1 MRDNDEKRPQ
11 LGSTPI
17 PQEKPDLK
25 RRILET
31 KQRYLSTMKDK
42 FTGEETSRWLHS
54 IEESP
59 GAAEETIM
67 TGSLVDDSLVSMP
80 ALMDILF
87 DHLQRYSFE
96 LNKVST
102 DADVKIN
109 CERPAGWQEKV
120 EFLAK
125 IRYMRGHLSTRY
137 WTFIIWAEEAQA
149 LGFFI
154 PTDFLMGFTP
164 HGGDFPPYI
173 KINRMTS
180 NTDEGVVWGI
190 EGKTLLVAEVPRL
203 ARRLI
208 THLIKVATGQASSD
222 ERFTFSSSESNV
234 VAPVIPERPYDNDSF
249 LEGQS
254 DLYGSDSGSHSETRS
269 QKLKRLMDEAGKQ
282 EDLDRA
288 IQTNE
293 VRKLVG
299 VAERSGQAQ
308 PAVFRAPEGSTRS
321 NGPETLPGA
330 GAPPAFMAP
339 GGGFPPATGQT
350 RPFPGFSPAPGA
362 MPPPPGQMASL
373 PGSGIAPPGGA
384 PPLPM
389 PPGGFGAGGFSA
401 PGAPPPPP
409 PAAPGLQPQ
418 IGQLSSDSHQAI
430 PALPPSAPP
439 PMTPGLPSG
448 LPLGPGSPP
457 PMPAPALR
465 NTADEAQSGL
475 PPTNHNDNLPLPPP
489 PLPLPQAPL
498 QPPASVFGAPPLAV
512 SSALLPEHSGMHS
525 TTPIEDIDDQPAPW
539 LKLGQES
546 RRADSPPAAPVSV
559 PMPPPVLP
567 TSSHQDMQPAF
578 SNVTRSAPQAP
589 QPPSQLPPLPAPPL
603 PAPPA
608 QDEKTATPPESPPQS
623 RGLAG
628 LVRRNVDPGHLAPP
642 TSIPAP
648 PAPALPPTQEPPVAA
663 APQPQASV
671 EAAPITDLAHLF
683 SPPPAP
689 AKSPGPDLS
698 SLFSAPE
705 TESPALPQ
713 EPASREAP
721 ARQTLTSLL
730 KPDQNLT
737 SSEPDDIVK
746 LVDFAQK
753 TAIDK
758 LGAIVFELDKAM
770 RTLQEAG
777 VEAMQSGNFE
787 NVQLVM
793 EHTKRLKSTKDRLTQ
808 LVAEISDN

>member
-1 MRDNDEKRPQ
+1 
-11 LGSTPI
+11 
-17 PQEKPDLK
+17 
-25 RRILET
+25 
-31 KQRYLSTMKDK
+31 
-42 FTGEETSRWLHS
+42 
-54 IEESP
+54 
-59 GAAEETIM
+59 
-67 TGSLVDDSLVSMP
+67 
-80 ALMDILF
+80 
-87 DHLQRYSFE
+87 
-96 LNKVST
+96 
-102 DADVKIN
+102 
-109 CERPAGWQEKV
+109 
-120 EFLAK
+120 
-125 IRYMRGHLSTRY
+125 
-137 WTFIIWAEEAQA
+137 
-149 LGFFI
+149 
-154 PTDFLMGFTP
+154 
-164 HGGDFPPYI
+164 
-173 KINRMTS
+173 
-180 NTDEGVVWGI
+180 
-190 EGKTLLVAEVPRL
+190 
-203 ARRLI
+203 
-208 THLIKVATGQASSD
+208 
-222 ERFTFSSSESNV
+222 
-234 VAPVIPERPYDNDSF
+234 
-249 LEGQS
+249 
-254 DLYGSDSGSHSETRS
+254 
-269 QKLKRLMDEAGKQ
+269 
-282 EDLDRA
+282 
-288 IQTNE
+288 
-293 VRKLVG
+293 
-299 VAERSGQAQ
+299 
-308 PAVFRAPEGSTRS
+308 
-321 NGPETLPGA
+321 
-330 GAPPAFMAP
+330 
-339 GGGFPPATGQT
+339 
-350 RPFPGFSPAPGA
+350 
-362 MPPPPGQMASL
+362 
-373 PGSGIAPPGGA
+373 
-384 PPLPM
+384 
-389 PPGGFGAGGFSA
+389 
-401 PGAPPPPP
+401 
-409 PAAPGLQPQ
+409 
-418 IGQLSSDSHQAI
+418 
-430 PALPPSAPP
+430 
-439 PMTPGLPSG
+439 
-448 LPLGPGSPP
+448 
-457 PMPAPALR
+457 
-465 NTADEAQSGL
+465 
-475 PPTNHNDNLPLPPP
+475 
-489 PLPLPQAPL
+489 
-498 QPPASVFGAPPLAV
+498 
-512 SSALLPEHSGMHS
+512 MHS